1 MKMVHMEAHDG
12 TPKGLKVLTNYP
24 HKSYVKQ
31 GNCIKSDGITYVGIL
46 MAKSASLFHRSFS
59 ESMQG
64 EHRVV
69 SVDVATHRDGG
80 RWGLLV

>member
-1 MKMVHMEAHDG
+1 MVHMEAHDG

-24 HKSYVKQ
+24 HDSYVRQ

-46 MAKSASLFHRSFS
+46 MAKSASRLHRSLS
-59 ESMQG
+59 ESMQGPG